1 MLSRLLYRL
10 AHRLLGLAARLVWR
24 LDVVGTENVPASGPV
39 IIASNHLSFID
50 SVVIPLAMPRP
61 VTFLAKSD
69 YFTGRGLRGW
79 LVRLFFTAIGAVPVQ
94 RDGSRDALAALAL
107 AREVL
112 GRGEAF
118 GIYPEGTRSRDGRLY
133 RGRTGVAW
141 LALATRTPIVPVALL
156 GTDQV
161 QPVGSRGLRV
171 HRVRV
176 RFGAPIDP
184 APLAELI
191 DERKLGPGRARRDLT
206 DSVMGSIA
214 AMSDQERAPGYNPV
228 AADETVSP

>member
-79 LVRLFFTAIGAVPVQ
+79 LVRLFFTA
-94 RDGSRDALAALAL
+94 SAA
-107 AREVL
+107 R
-112 GRGEAF
+112 
-118 GIYPEGTRSRDGRLY
+118 RL
-133 RGRTGVAW
+133 
-141 LALATRTPIVPVALL
+141 
-156 GTDQV
+156 
-161 QPVGSRGLRV
+161 
-171 HRVRV
+171 
-176 RFGAPIDP
+176 
-184 APLAELI
+184 
-191 DERKLGPGRARRDLT
+191 PGRARGAR
-206 DSVMGSIA
+206 
-214 AMSDQERAPGYNPV
+214 PGAGGAGPG
-228 AADETVSP
+228 